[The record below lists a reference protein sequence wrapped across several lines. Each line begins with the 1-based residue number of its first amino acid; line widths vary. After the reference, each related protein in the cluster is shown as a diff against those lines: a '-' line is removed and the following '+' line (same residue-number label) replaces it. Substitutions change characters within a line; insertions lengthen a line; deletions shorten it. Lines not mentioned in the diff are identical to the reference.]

1 MLGGLQELGDQ
12 AEVILKL
19 GGCLGEGAVG
29 GFWAGVWGAA
39 DVTLLI
45 SAKPPHSGNCLQEL
59 VKALAPFKP
68 KAICA
73 PQPTLSR
80 LPLTGTGP
88 KPCRNQGTCPFRAQP
103 ARHPC

>member
-1 MLGGLQELGDQ
+1 MLRSLQELGDQ

-19 GGCLGEGAVG
+19 GGCLEEGAVG
-29 GFWAGVWGAA
+29 GFWAWVWGAA
-39 DVTLLI
+39 DVARLI

-59 VKALAPFKP
+59 VKVLAPFKP

-88 KPCRNQGTCPFRAQP
+88 KPCRNQGTCLFRSQP
-103 ARHPC
+103 GKHPC